1 MNRYESIDSLYT
13 QNNLKDTDLSNI
25 KTNMTNHF
33 DEPLFSCC
41 LCSSNATSAGS
52 FVVLSCNHVYHIKC
66 LVDVQ
71 LIDVYK
77 YPSINEE
84 YLNTLTCQK
93 CSKKMSM
100 EEILFIHSKFIS
112 ETNTILE
119 KFNEILEKLDNQ
131 LKSLKEEVRASYD
144 YKFKLKRASE
154 NSKQI
159 TSIVSAMI

>member
-1 MNRYESIDSLYT
+1 
-13 QNNLKDTDLSNI
+13 
-25 KTNMTNHF
+25 
-33 DEPLFSCC
+33 
-41 LCSSNATSAGS
+41 
-52 FVVLSCNHVYHIKC
+52 
-66 LVDVQ
+66 
-71 LIDVYK
+71 
-77 YPSINEE
+77 
-84 YLNTLTCQK
+84 
-93 CSKKMSM
+93 M